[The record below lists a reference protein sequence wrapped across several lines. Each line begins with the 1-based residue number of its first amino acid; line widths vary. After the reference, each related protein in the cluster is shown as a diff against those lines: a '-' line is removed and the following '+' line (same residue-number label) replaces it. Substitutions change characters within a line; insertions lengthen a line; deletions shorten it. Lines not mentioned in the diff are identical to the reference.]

1 MRRLH
6 RSQTNRVF
14 AGVCGGIA
22 ERYGSDP
29 TAIRIAAVILGLF
42 TGIVP
47 MVMVYI
53 VLALVLPTDGVGSGE
68 VRAEATSRTAAIV
81 VGAVLVFLGVAGFV
95 NVWLRIE
102 WEQLWPLTLIG
113 LGAVMLVA
121 TLRPRS

>member
-22 ERYGSDP
+22 EHYGSDP

-53 VLALVLPTDGVGSGE
+53 VLALVLPTDGVASGE

-81 VGAVLVFLGVAGFV
+81 VGAVLVLLGVAGFA

-102 WEQLWPLTLIG
+102 WEQLWPLILIG